1 MTNLPELPE
10 SYFWRVEHPNVPLT
24 NLQKHYLQTG
34 YGTQF
39 TLREDKTKLQVSL
52 YHEYAKTVTT
62 RVKRGKNAL
71 TDWFFAGENVKQT
84 ETLQKTEVLFS
95 RECKGIHPQAVINAA
110 NSILKEWTKQQET
123 AKLIGDYP
131 PKKWDYNKEETA

>member
-10 SYFWRVEHPNVPLT
+10 GYFWRVAHPLKSDGYSYS
-24 NLQKHYLQTG
+24 QGGWGHYQN
-34 YGTQF
+34 F
-39 TLREDKTKLQVSL
+39 VADKTRLKVSL
-52 YHEYAKTVTT
+52 IEDYSETTVS
-62 RVKRGKNAL
+62 RVNRGKNAL
-71 TDWFFAGENVKQT
+71 TNWFFAGETVKQT
-84 ETLQKTEVLFS
+84 ETLQTTIELYS
-95 RECKGIHPQAVINAA
+95 RECKGVHQQAVVNSA

>member
-10 SYFWRVEHPNVPLT
+10 GYFWRVRHPSY
-24 NLQKHYLQTG
+24 HDGWG
-34 YGTQF
+34 YSV
-39 TLREDKTKLQVSL
+39 REDESKLHVSL
-52 YHEYAKTVTT
+52 IRNITRIRNT
-62 RVKRGKNAL
+62 RVNRGKNIF
-71 TDWFFAGENVKQT
+71 TNFWFAGETVQVSNT
-84 ETLQKTEVLFS
+84 SEETPTLFS
-95 RECKGIHPQAVINAA
+95 RECKGVAPQAVVNAA